1 MSRTLSASLTC
12 GDDEIAGFWSLKATC
27 GSDMCSTNLKRL
39 VRLSKGDIYLFII
52 ALEGCYYTAAAL
64 IMMVSHG

>member
-1 MSRTLSASLTC
+1 MSGTLSASLAC
-12 GDDEIAGFWSLKATC
+12 GDDEIAGLATC

-39 VRLSKGDIYLFII
+39 VRLSKADIYLFII
-52 ALEGCYYTAAAL
+52 ALEGCYYTATAL